1 MRSYSSRPND
11 RRRKRKQNDMRLRM
25 KTPGS
30 PRSLR
35 SSRRKGDHSMNQGQA
50 MHGSPYVEQIEKYA
64 DSLKQLSKTFL
75 DLEEKKRTFSNEE
88 IEDMFAQVREKVC
101 EKCEKCGWCWGENL
115 ILTYQMGYEIL
126 SAVDQYGNELNTEV
140 KRKLMQRCIMAPRF
154 LREMLSGFHD
164 ARKNIIWVN
173 RMARSRESC
182 AIQMDTFA
190 DMIRHTTKEL
200 ENSIFTD
207 ERLEKRL
214 MNTLKKRGVRVL
226 YTHFFMNVE
235 GKYEIHVTARSMKRQ
250 KVTVKEVVRAVTETT
265 GRKFVLP
272 GDSAQMIGQEYMT
285 IVCMEGPAFYT
296 MQGTARIGK
305 GCAQISG
312 DNFTL
317 MEMPGGRQVAAL
329 SDGMGS
335 GEEACRE
342 STLVIELLEELLSAG
357 FPEKTAIQMIN
368 TTLVMGR
375 EEIHYSTV
383 DMTVF
388 DLYTGE
394 CEVIKAGASSTFIR
408 RKDSVEHLSSTSLPI
423 GVMNRIEIDSVKR
436 TLGDGDFVIMVTDG
450 VLDALPV
457 GEQDI
462 LLETII
468 QGSDIRNPKEMAH
481 HVLEQVLAWTGKE
494 PEDDMTVLVIGI
506 WKG

>member
-1 MRSYSSRPND
+1 M
-11 RRRKRKQNDMRLRM
+11 
-25 KTPGS
+25 
-30 PRSLR
+30 
-35 SSRRKGDHSMNQGQA
+35 KGDQDMNEGQA
-50 MHGSPYVEQIEKYA
+50 LHGSPYVEQIEKYA
-64 DSLKQLSKTFL
+64 DSLKQLSRTFL
-75 DLEEKKRTFSNEE
+75 DLEEKKKAFSNEE
-88 IEDMFAQVREKVC
+88 VENMFSRVREKVC
-101 EKCEKCGWCWGENL
+101 GKCEKCGWCWGENFVH
-115 ILTYQMGYEIL
+115 TYQMGYEIL

-164 ARKNIIWVN
+164 ARQNIIWVN

-190 DMIRHTTKEL
+190 DMIRNTTKEL

-207 ERLEKRL
+207 DRLERRIISAL
-214 MNTLKKRGVRVL
+214 RKKGMRVL
-226 YTHFFMNVE
+226 YTHFFMNTE
-235 GKYEIHVTARSMKRQ
+235 GKYEIHVTVRSMGKQ
-250 KVTVKEVVRAVTETT
+250 KAEVKEVVRAVTEAA

-272 GDSAQMIGQEYMT
+272 CDSARMVGQEYMT
-285 IVCMEGPAFYT
+285 VVCMEGPSFYT

-305 GCAQISG
+305 GCSQISG
-312 DNFTL
+312 DNFSL
-317 MEMPGGRQVAAL
+317 MEIPGGRQVAAL

-342 STLVIELLEELLSAG
+342 STMVIELLEELLSAG

-394 CEVIKAGASSTFIR
+394 CEIIKAGASSTFIKK
-408 RKDSVEHLSSTSLPI
+408 KDCVEHLSSSSLPI
-423 GVMNRIEIDSVKR
+423 GVVNRIEVDSVRR
-436 TLGDGDFVIMVTDG
+436 TLENGDFVIMVTDG

-462 LLETII
+462 LLETIM
-468 QGSDIRNPKEMAH
+468 QGSDICNPKEMAH
-481 HVLEQVLAWTGKE
+481 HVLEQVLAWTGRE
-494 PEDDMTVLVIGI
+494 PEDDMTVLVVGI
-506 WKG
+506 WRD

>member
-1 MRSYSSRPND
+1 MMSG
-11 RRRKRKQNDMRLRM
+11 QAG
-25 KTPGS
+25 KTEYHENTNEDSGRILPES
-30 PRSLR
+30 FLVM
-35 SSRRKGDHSMNQGQA
+35 KGDHIMNEGQA
-50 MHGSPYVEQIEKYA
+50 LHASPYVEQIEKYA
-64 DSLKQLSKTFL
+64 DSLKQLSRTFL
-75 DLEEKKRTFSNEE
+75 DLEEKKRSFSNEE
-88 IEDMFAQVREKVC
+88 IEDMFARVREKVC
-101 EKCEKCGWCWGENL
+101 SKCEKCGWCWGENL
-115 ILTYQMGYEIL
+115 IHTYQMGYEIL

-140 KRKLMQRCIMAPRF
+140 KRKLMQRCIMAPRL

-164 ARKNIIWVN
+164 ARQNIIWVN
-173 RMARSRESC
+173 RIARSRESC

-207 ERLEKRL
+207 DRLEKKI
-214 MNTLKKRGVRVL
+214 MSALKKKGVRVL
-226 YTHFFMNVE
+226 YTHFFMNTE
-235 GKYEIHVTARSMKRQ
+235 GKYEIHVTARSMKKQ
-250 KVTVKEVVRAVTETT
+250 KVTVKEVVRAVTEIT

-272 GDSAQMIGQEYMT
+272 GDSAQMIGQGYMT
-285 IVCMEGPAFYT
+285 VVCMEGPAFYT
-296 MQGTARIGK
+296 LQGTARIGK
-305 GCAQISG
+305 GCARISG

-317 MEMPGGRQVAAL
+317 MEIPGGRQVAAL
-329 SDGMGS
+329 CDGMGS
-335 GEEACRE
+335 GEEACKE
-342 STLVIELLEELLSAG
+342 STMVIELLEELLNAG

-388 DLYTGE
+388 DLYTGA
-394 CEVIKAGASSTFIR
+394 CEIIKAGASSTFIR
-408 RKDSVEHLSSTSLPI
+408 KKDSVEHLSSTSLPI
-423 GVMNRIEIDSVKR
+423 GVMNRIEIDSVTR
-436 TLGDGDFVIMVTDG
+436 QLEDGDLIVMVTDG

-494 PEDDMTVLVIGI
+494 PTDDMTVLVIGI